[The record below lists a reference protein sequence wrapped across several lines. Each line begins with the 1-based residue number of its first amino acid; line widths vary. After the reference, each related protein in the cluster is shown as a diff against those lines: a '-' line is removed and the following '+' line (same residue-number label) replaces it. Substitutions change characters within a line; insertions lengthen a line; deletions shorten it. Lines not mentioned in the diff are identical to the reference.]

1 MTLQEAQAK
10 VTTVLDRV
18 YAATSWNEL
27 RDAGG
32 LFGLAG
38 LILLAFHGFGV
49 APSTLAFGWIG
60 GVIWIAKHWESWAA
74 IACVSAAAAPACTW
88 SKRETLRRLVQLTI
102 FSLLGG
108 GAVHGAWMFHA
119 GAGFVVGVLLA
130 ATVIV
135 YCQEMSGSGEGD
147 GSESWKC

>member
-10 VTTVLDRV
+10 VTTVLKKVCAD
-18 YAATSWNEL
+18 ASWNEL

-38 LILLAFHGFGV
+38 LILLVFHGFGV

-60 GVIWIAKHWESWAA
+60 GVVWIAKHWESWVA
-74 IACVSAAAAPACTW
+74 IACASAAAAPACAW

-108 GAVHGAWMFHA
+108 GAVHGAWVFHA
-119 GAGFVVGVLLA
+119 AAGFVVGLVLA
-130 ATVIV
+130 AAVFI
-135 YCQEMSGSGEGD
+135 YFCELSLKGEGD
-147 GSESWKC
+147 GRESWKC